1 LKAISPRPTTLIE
14 VTDLIP
20 RSEVRL
26 VLASETFQHTGSFKF
41 RAAYQ
46 VARNAP
52 QSHIVAASSG
62 NFGQALALACRIF
75 GKQCTIVMPDTS
87 AQVKLDAVRSHGA
100 RVDMID
106 VRQIS
111 REDRV
116 AEIADENPDAYI
128 TSAFDDPWV
137 IAGNATLGTEILER
151 CADVEI
157 IVAPVGG
164 GGLTSGL
171 VMAVQDDN
179 RQISIIGAEPEAG
192 NDASRSFKSGRLMSN
207 DSEPKTIADGART
220 RSLGK
225 RNWEILRASGGL
237 TDILE
242 VSEDAICDAVRTLFL
257 KVNLKVEPTGALA
270 LAAVISHPERF
281 MSGGLVCCVISGG
294 NVDPLVYA
302 SILSCG
308 RATL

>member
-1 LKAISPRPTTLIE
+1 LE

-26 VLASETFQHTGSFKF
+26 ILASETFQHTGSFKF

-75 GKQCTIVMPDTS
+75 GKQCTVVMPATS
-87 AQVKLDAVRSHGA
+87 AQVKVDAVRSHGA
-100 RVDMID
+100 CVDLID
-106 VRQIS
+106 VLKIS

-116 AEIADENPDAYI
+116 AEIAAKHSDAYI
-128 TSAFDDPWV
+128 ASAYDDPWV
-137 IAGNATLGTEILER
+137 IAGNATLGAEILER
-151 CADVEI
+151 CAEVET
-157 IVAPVGG
+157 IVAPLGG

-171 VMAVQDDN
+171 AMAVKDDN
-179 RQISIIGAEPEAG
+179 RKVSVIGAEPMAG
-192 NDASRSFKSGRLMSN
+192 NDGARSFKSGRLIVN
-207 DSEPKTIADGART
+207 DTEPQTIADGART

-225 RNWEILRASGGL
+225 RNWEILHTQGGL
-237 TDILE
+237 TDIIE
-242 VSEDAICDAVRTLFL
+242 VTEEAICEAVRILFL

-270 LAAVISHPERF
+270 LAAVMSHSERF
-281 MSGGLVCCVISGG
+281 MNGGLVCCVITGG

-302 SILSCG
+302 SILAG
-308 RATL
+308 EK